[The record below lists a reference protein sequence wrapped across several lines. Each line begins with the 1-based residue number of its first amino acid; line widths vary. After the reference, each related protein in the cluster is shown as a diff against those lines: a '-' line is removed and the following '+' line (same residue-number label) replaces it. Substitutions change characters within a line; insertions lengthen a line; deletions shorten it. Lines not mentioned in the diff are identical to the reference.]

1 MGKLSTFHITKED
14 ADQLRVRIKT
24 GTWLARDLARAH
36 ILLLSYDEP
45 FLKQSEVAARIKC
58 STAKVRRT
66 QERYT
71 VEGLEVALHDKSRP
85 GQPRVLTPEHEAFIV
100 ATACTDAPEGS
111 DHWTVTLLRD
121 RLLAEHS
128 KTAGEETIR
137 RVLLKN
143 DLKPWLKKNV
153 VRADTGQAIR

>member
-1 MGKLSTFHITKED
+1 MGKLSTFRITKED
-14 ADQLRVRIKT
+14 ADQLRSTIKT

-45 FLKQSEVAARIKC
+45 SLKQSDIAARVRC
-58 STAKVRRT
+58 STAKIRRT
-66 QERYT
+66 QEHYGA
-71 VEGLEVALHDKSRP
+71 EGLEAALHDRLRP
-85 GQPRVLTPEHEAFIV
+85 GQPRVLSPEHEAFIV

-121 RLLAEHS
+121 KLREKHN

-153 VRADTGQAIR
+153 VRSETERPIH